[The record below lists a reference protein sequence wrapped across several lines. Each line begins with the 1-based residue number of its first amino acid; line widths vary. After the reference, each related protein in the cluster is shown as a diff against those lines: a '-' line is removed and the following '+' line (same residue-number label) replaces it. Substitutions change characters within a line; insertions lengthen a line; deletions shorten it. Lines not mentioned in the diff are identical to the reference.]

1 MVTTVS
7 EMARVKC
14 QMDEE
19 LLNMFAGPLQTQ
31 TQSQSHLQSQ
41 VLASRWCGKT

>member
-31 TQSQSHLQSQ
+31 TQSHLQSQ